1 MFGKK
6 GQIIRELNKTIKDIK
21 YERGQLEQTV
31 LLLCKL
37 LKIDR
42 NVAMQMAYRPRYK
55 NLVEYLENKGYIL

>member
-6 GQIIRELNKTIKDIK
+6 AKIISELNRALRNAK

-31 LLLCKL
+31 LLLCRL

-42 NVAMQMAYRPRYK
+42 NVAMQMTYRPRYK
-55 NLVEYLENKGYIL
+55 NLVEYLEDKGYIL

>member
-6 GQIIRELNKTIKDIK
+6 AQTIRELNKTIKDIK